1 MKKNNE
7 LKVFFIKLIS
17 ITFAFIFIINF
28 LFNLL
33 LAERLDKI
41 DMLFSLNKA
50 KNRSEIKDKIR
61 VELLKGLEKENLLS
75 EEDKILL
82 YKYYIKLKSEFNSI
96 DSKIK

>member
-33 LAERLDKI
+33 LAERLEKI
-41 DMLFSLNKA
+41 DKLLSINKA

-61 VELLKGLEKENLLS
+61 IELLKGLEKDNLLS

>member
-1 MKKNNE
+1 
-7 LKVFFIKLIS
+7 
-17 ITFAFIFIINF
+17 
-28 LFNLL
+28 
-33 LAERLDKI
+33 
-41 DMLFSLNKA
+41 MLFSLNKA

>member
-28 LFNLL
+28 LFNLF